1 MTACKDSLNGKKAVS
16 ATLAGVLA
24 VGMVPA
30 AAFAATDAE
39 QPEAGDIALL
49 NTDPSA
55 SFNQGE
61 VTFAT
66 DNVGNEVD
74 ATDTVTFKYDG
85 AQHYVLPQ
93 TVKVTL
99 PDGSTQLVNVAD
111 NTKYDVK
118 YYARTSDG
126 TEGSGASELTGDDA
140 LKNVGKYVAVVTAKS
155 GTDYAGGVVR
165 VAFDIVSQKLDGA
178 TLFEY
183 AKDNGTD
190 VSDTTFTY
198 KGAAYA
204 VAATK
209 GNLGVSLNGKIVAS
223 DQVDV
228 KFYPNNSYVDPAT
241 GDVYA
246 KKGDNKVLTGAASE
260 TDAGTYLAVIKGTN
274 GKDYAGEFVTK
285 TFTIDKLDLSA
296 VDFDDYAY
304 AIDADDA
311 PKETSGINVDYVK
324 VDGETVAYAKK
335 TIEGDG
341 EATVE
346 NLLAVTCKTDGS
358 FPAKGTYT
366 FEVAAADA
374 SDANFVKDAK
384 GSFTV
389 SFAEKALDND
399 DVYYGKKTFADA
411 TGMEVNTKDGDKT
424 FDASKVVVYT
434 DYANKKALD
443 SSKYAVKVYDA
454 DSNEVT
460 EWTKPGI
467 YTAKVKIDDADL
479 KYTGEAS
486 MTFEVVKSQVSTD
499 DIAFMYKGKVVNG
512 ITEIYDGTNV
522 LESIQ
527 TYVKDADDE
536 ALVEGT
542 DYTVEVK
549 KGSEVVDEI
558 VDAGDYTVTVKGLK
572 DADNNDITS
581 DNSIDV
587 TIKKASIT
595 PELKGTFTKDGV
607 TFLPYTG
614 EEITPTFQYKVQ
626 EWNGTKYVDKTDDND
641 DVVYADVP
649 ADLYTLNY
657 TYNEKTDGNYA
668 AASEMKDKGFYQ
680 IFIVKADTDAA
691 ENYTIN
697 TTTLKTQVADK
708 RVFADVPTGEWYND
722 AVYKISSD
730 EYKKLMQGYY
740 GSNLFGPNDDLS
752 RAQTTKLLA
761 RLAGVV
767 TSSEDGSETWNAD
780 QGTYTPFA
788 DVEQS
793 AWYAAPIAWAS
804 KAGIVTG
811 YQDGSG
817 MFGPDQ
823 TITREQFCIM
833 LQRYAEK
840 YNMYEAADG
849 SALAAMPDASNVSE
863 WAEEAVAWAV
873 EQGYIGKGGVVDP
886 QGNIT
891 RAQAAQ
897 IMVRFMDANDLT
909 VTVPA
914 AGTTDKTE

>member
-30 AAFAATDAE
+30 AAFAETAQADEAE
-39 QPEAGDIALL
+39 GQGVELL
-49 NTDPSA
+49 NTSPST

-74 ATDTVTFKYDG
+74 ATDTVMFKYDG

-111 NTKYDVK
+111 DTKYDVK
-118 YYARTSDG
+118 YYLRGTDG
-126 TEGSGASELTGDDA
+126 TETGQALTGADA
-140 LKNVGKYVAVVTAKS
+140 LKGVNKYVAVVTAKS
-155 GTDYAGGVVR
+155 GTDYAGGKVR

-183 AKDNGTD
+183 TKANGTD

-198 KGAAYA
+198 TGAAYTVGTA
-204 VAATK
+204 K
-209 GNLGVSLNGKIVAS
+209 GNLGVALNGKIVDS
-223 DQVDV
+223 SKVDV
-228 KFYPNNSYVDPAT
+228 KFYPNNSYVDAQ
-241 GDVYA
+241 GNVYTEKDGTTA
-246 KKGDNKVLTGAASE
+246 DAVTSE
-260 TDAGTYLAVIKGTN
+260 TNADTYLAVIKGKDN
-274 GKDYAGEFVTK
+274 SDYAGEFVTK

-304 AIDADDA
+304 AINDSSA
-311 PKETSGINVDYVK
+311 PKKTTDVDAEDVK
-324 VDGETVAYAKK
+324 VDGTAVAYKSAI
-335 TIEGDG
+335 T
-341 EATVE
+341 
-346 NLLAVTCKTDGS
+346 VTCKTDGS
-358 FPAKGTYT
+358 FPAKGAYT
-366 FEVAAADA
+366 FEVAATDA
-374 SDANFVKDAK
+374 NDANFVKNSK

-389 SFAEKALDND
+389 SFAEKALGDT
-399 DVYYGKKTFADA
+399 DVYYGKKTFNAA
-411 TGMEVNTKDGDKT
+411 TGMEVYSKDGDKN

-434 DYANKKALD
+434 DVTNKKTLD
-443 SSKYAVKVYDA
+443 SSKYTVKVYDG
-454 DSNEVT
+454 NNKEVT
-460 EWTKPGI
+460 EWTKPGT
-467 YTAKVKIDDADL
+467 YTAKVKINDADL

-486 MTFEVVKSQVSTD
+486 MGFTVVKSQVSTD
-499 DIAFMYKGKVVNG
+499 DIAFMYKGKVVDG
-512 ITEIYDGTNV
+512 SVTEIYDGTNF
-522 LESIQ
+522 LESIK
-527 TYVKDADDE
+527 TYVKDSDDD

-549 KGSEVVDEI
+549 KGSETVDKI
-558 VDAGDYTVTVKGLK
+558 VDAGEYTVTVKGLK
-572 DADNNDITS
+572 DANNADIAAS
-581 DNSIDV
+581 NSITV
-587 TIKKASIT
+587 NVKKASIT
-595 PELKGTFTKDGV
+595 PELKGAFTKDGT

-614 EEITPTFQYKVQ
+614 DAITPTFKYKVQ
-626 EWNGTKYVDKTDDND
+626 KWNGTSYADKTDENG
-641 DVVYADVP
+641 DVIYADVP
-649 ADLYTLNY
+649 SDLYTLNY
-657 TYNEKTDGNYA
+657 TYNKKTAGNYA
-668 AASEMKDKGFYQ
+668 AASEMKDKGYYQ
-680 IFIVKADTDAA
+680 IFIVKADNEVAK
-691 ENYTIN
+691 NYTIN
-697 TTTLKTQVADK
+697 TTTLTTQVADK

-722 AVYKISSD
+722 AVYKISST

-740 GSNLFGPNDDLS
+740 NSNLFGPNDDLS

-767 TSSEDGSETWNAD
+767 TTGDDGSETWNAD
-780 QGTYTPFA
+780 EGTYTPFA
-788 DVEQS
+788 DVEQT
-793 AWYAAPIAWAS
+793 AWYATPIAWAS

-811 YQDGSG
+811 FGDGT
-817 MFGPDQ
+817 FGPDQ

-849 SALAAMPDASNVSE
+849 SALAAMPDASSVSD
-863 WAEEAVAWAV
+863 WAKDAVAWAV

-897 IMVRFMDANDLT
+897 IMVRFMDANKLT
-909 VTVPA
+909 VT
-914 AGTTDKTE
+914 TTADKA

>member
-1 MTACKDSLNGKKAVS
+1 
-16 ATLAGVLA
+16 
-24 VGMVPA
+24 MVPA

-111 NTKYDVK
+111 DTKYDVK
-118 YYARTSDG
+118 YYERQAND
-126 TEGSGASELTGDDA
+126 TETGSELTGSDN
-140 LKNVGKYVAVVTAKS
+140 LKGVGKYVAVVTAKT
-155 GTDYAGGVVR
+155 GTDYAGGKVC

-183 AKDNGTD
+183 TKANGTD

-198 KGAAYA
+198 NGAAYKMGTA
-204 VAATK
+204 K
-209 GNLGVSLNGKIVAS
+209 GNLGVSLNGKIVDS
-223 DQVDV
+223 SKVDV
-228 KFYPNNSYVDPAT
+228 KFYPNNSYVDPTT
-241 GDVYA
+241 GAVYA
-246 KKGDNKVLTGAASE
+246 EKGGSQALPGADSE
-260 TDAGTYLAVIKGTN
+260 INAGTYLAVIS
-274 GKDYAGEFVTK
+274 GKSGSDYAGEFVTK

-304 AIDADDA
+304 AIDAADA
-311 PKETSGINVDYVK
+311 PEKTSDVNADYVK
-324 VDGETVAYAKK
+324 VDGAAVAYSSNVNA
-335 TIEGDG
+335 
-341 EATVE
+341 
-346 NLLAVTCKTDGS
+346 TCKTDGS

-366 FEVAAADA
+366 FEVAAIRAD
-374 SDANFVKDAK
+374 DANFVKNAK

-389 SFAEKALDND
+389 SFAEKALGNN
-399 DVYYGKKTFADA
+399 DVYYGKKTFTAA

-434 DYANKKALD
+434 DAANKKALD
-443 SSKYAVKVYDA
+443 FSKYTVKVYDSA
-454 DSNEVT
+454 NKEVS
-460 EWTKPGI
+460 EWAKPGT
-467 YTAKVKIDDADL
+467 YTAKVKINDADL

-512 ITEIYDGTNV
+512 ITEIYDGTDV

-527 TYVKDADDE
+527 TYVKDADDD

-549 KGSEVVDEI
+549 KGSETVDKI
-558 VDAGDYTVTVKGLK
+558 VDAGEYTVTVKGLK
-572 DADNNDITS
+572 DAQNADITAN
-581 DNSIDV
+581 NSITV
-587 TIKKASIT
+587 NIKKASIT
-595 PELKGTFTKDGV
+595 PELKGTFTKDSV

-626 EWNGTKYVDKTDDND
+626 EWNGTTYVDKKDDNNK
-641 DVVYADVP
+641 VIYADVP

-657 TYNEKTDGNYA
+657 TYNEKTPGNYA
-668 AASEMKDKGFYQ
+668 AASEMKDKGYYQ
-680 IFIVKADTDAA
+680 IFIVKVDNEVAK
-691 ENYTIN
+691 NYTIN
-697 TTTLKTQVADK
+697 NTTLTTQVADK

-722 AVYKISSD
+722 AVYKISST
-730 EYKKLMQGYY
+730 EYKELMQGYY
-740 GSNLFGPNDDLS
+740 GSKLFGPNDDLS

-767 TSSEDGSETWNAD
+767 MTGENGSETWNSES
-780 QGTYTPFA
+780 GTYTPYT

-793 AWYAAPIAWAS
+793 AWYALPVAWAS

-811 YQDGSG
+811 FDDGT
-817 MFGPDQ
+817 FGPDQ
-823 TITREQFCIM
+823 TITREQFCLM

-897 IMVRFMDANDLT
+897 IMVRFMDANKLT
-909 VTVPA
+909 VSTSSNN
-914 AGTTDKTE
+914 